1 MSVLPKSSR
10 EPKQLSRQVLWKEER
25 EEEGNK
31 ITSNAPFV
39 PGAELGTS
47 INIKREL

>member
-1 MSVLPKSSR
+1 MCLYGQS
-10 EPKQLSRQVLWKEER
+10 QVENQNNYLGKLWKEER

-47 INIKREL
+47 INIEREL